1 MKINNI
7 KFSIVIILAV
17 MNSGVISALFILEI
31 PQGNRE
37 VAFLILGSLLTVFG
51 RAIADIWKK
60 D

>member
-7 KFSIVIILAV
+7 KFSIVVILAS
-17 MNSGVISALFILEI
+17 MNSGVITALFILEI